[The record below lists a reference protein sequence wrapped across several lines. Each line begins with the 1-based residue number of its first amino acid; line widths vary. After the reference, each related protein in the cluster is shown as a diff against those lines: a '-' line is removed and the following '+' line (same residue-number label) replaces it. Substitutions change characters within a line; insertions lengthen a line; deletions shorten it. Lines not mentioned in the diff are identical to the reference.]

1 MAFLL
6 SCSPTS
12 PCNCLQANQH
22 QAALSLLAL
31 SMGDIIAA
39 ETYCAQNAGQEGYL
53 ALLDML
59 LRPGSGQ
66 APMYAEA
73 CHLLAAKG
81 GRGRPR
87 ALHITSAMVRHQ
99 CGLRSV
105 TPWQLEMGEHSLMH
119 CSYEAAAANWL
130 V

>member
-1 MAFLL
+1 MQPQRSTSEACLASPV

-12 PCNCLQANQH
+12 PCNCLQAKQH

-39 ETYCAQNAGQEGYL
+39 EAYCAQNAGHEGYL

-59 LRPGSGQ
+59 LRPGNGQ

-81 GRGRPR
+81 GRGLPC
-87 ALHITSAMVRHQ
+87 ALHFTFAMVRHQ
-99 CGLRSV
+99 CNGQA
-105 TPWQLEMGEHSLMH
+105 PM
-119 CSYEAAAANWL
+119 
-130 V
+130 